1 MADSGTLRIVH
12 SAPQERYEAI
22 LTDTESV
29 QRDAEPDEY
38 LVGYLDYVSE
48 PYQVILTHTVILD
61 AYSGRGYA
69 GQLVRAVLDDIRAQG
84 KQVVPVCS
92 YVRHYIDEH
101 PEYADLVASVTS

>member
-22 LTDTESV
+22 LTDPESEPRDTESN
-29 QRDAEPDEY
+29 EH

-69 GQLVRAVLDDIRAQG
+69 AQLVHAVLDDIRSQG

-92 YVRHYIDEH
+92 YVRHYIDKH
-101 PEYADLVASVTS
+101 PEYADMVASVTS

>member
-22 LTDTESV
+22 LTDPESDP
-29 QRDAEPDEY
+29 RDVEPPDR

-69 GQLVRAVLDDIRAQG
+69 GQLVRTVLDDIRSQG

-92 YVRHYIDEH
+92 YVRHYIDQH

>member
-22 LTDTESV
+22 LTDPESDP
-29 QRDAEPDEY
+29 RDEPSEH

-69 GQLVRAVLDDIRAQG
+69 GQLVRTVLDDIRSQG